1 MANNKV
7 HTISI
12 KF

>member
-1 MANNKV
+1 MW

-12 KF
+12 KSGVS